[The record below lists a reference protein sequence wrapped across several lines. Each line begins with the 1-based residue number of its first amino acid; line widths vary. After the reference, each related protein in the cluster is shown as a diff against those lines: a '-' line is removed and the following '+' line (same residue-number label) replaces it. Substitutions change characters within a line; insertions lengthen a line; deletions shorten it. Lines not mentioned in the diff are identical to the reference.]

1 MEIPR
6 QQFIHF
12 IRCLGCW
19 QMLRLAYLCVAESI
33 VCEITKNCIMN
44 LLERKLELAETLGR
58 AIVERDMQN
67 EQALFQSVDSG
78 HIDHL
83 LRGNL
88 KFCKV
93 P

>member
-1 MEIPR
+1 
-6 QQFIHF
+6 
-12 IRCLGCW
+12 
-19 QMLRLAYLCVAESI
+19 
-33 VCEITKNCIMN
+33 MN